1 MKSYVNSFILILI
14 ILNIHYESINLKILK
29 KNKITNS
36 DLWASEWFEKHK
48 NYLTSMT
55 EQQIKFRLN
64 QELAKHSRINQKS
77 FDDILQFILMKKKQ
91 LFLSNKKYSIIFQ
104 LLRY

>member
-1 MKSYVNSFILILI
+1 M
-14 ILNIHYESINLKILK
+14 
-29 KNKITNS
+29 
-36 DLWASEWFEKHK
+36 ASEWFEKHK

-91 LFLSNKKYSIIFQ
+91 LFLSNKKYSIKFQ
-104 LLRY
+104 L